1 MRKLEKNTRRY
12 FVNLFADYIL
22 SKFNKSENTIIQVT
36 DCENFV
42 VVNGQ
47 TISSNVLN
55 LNELKIEFIESNKE
69 LFKSLNKESLN
80 IIDIIKYEQEI
91 TDFPR
96 AWITVNKSLYVKEL
110 DPISEINISSEF
122 PYGHSLGCG
131 RGILYYSHYIFN
143 QMYSLLGI
151 DKLYF
156 HYSSDLNE
164 DEDYKIKVICDS
176 QIPKK
181 LIESLILDCFD
192 MDLTEFKER
201 MSNYDFTKDVTDQTL
216 DKPYLVQDRLKDI
229 ILI

>member
-164 DEDYKIKVICDS
+164 DEDYRIKVICDS

-181 LIESLILDCFD
+181 TIESLVLDCFD

-201 MSNYDFTKDVTDQTL
+201 LSNYDFTKDITDQTL
-216 DKPYLVQDRLKDI
+216 DKPYLIQDRLKDI

>member
-96 AWITVNKSLYVKEL
+96 AWITVNKSLYVNEL

-143 QMYSLLGI
+143 QMYSLLGV

-164 DEDYKIKVICDS
+164 DEDYRIKVISDS
-176 QIPKK
+176 QVPKK
-181 LIESLILDCFD
+181 LIESLVLDCFD
-192 MDLTEFKER
+192 MELTEFKER
-201 MSNYDFTKDVTDQTL
+201 MSDYDFTKDVTDQTL

>member
-96 AWITVNKSLYVKEL
+96 AWITVNKSLYVNEL

-143 QMYSLLGI
+143 QMYSLLGV

-164 DEDYKIKVICDS
+164 DEDYRIRVISDS
-176 QIPKK
+176 QVPKK
-181 LIESLILDCFD
+181 LIESLVLDCFD

-201 MSNYDFTKDVTDQTL
+201 MSDYDFTKDVTDQTL

>member
-143 QMYSLLGI
+143 QMYSLLGV

-164 DEDYKIKVICDS
+164 DEDYRIKVISDS
-176 QIPKK
+176 QVPKK
-181 LIESLILDCFD
+181 LIESLVLDCFD

-201 MSNYDFTKDVTDQTL
+201 MSDYDFTKDVTDQTL

>member
-22 SKFNKSENTIIQVT
+22 SKFEKKENTNIQVT

-47 TISSNVLN
+47 TTSSKVLI
-55 LNELKIEFIESNKE
+55 LNDLKSEFIESNKDMFT
-69 LFKSLNKESLN
+69 LLNQESFN

-91 TDFPR
+91 TDFSR
-96 AWITVNKSLYVKEL
+96 AWITVNKSLYVDEF
-110 DPISEINISSEF
+110 DPVSEINISSEF

-143 QMYSLLGI
+143 HMYSLLGV
-151 DKLYF
+151 DKVYF
-156 HYSSDLNE
+156 RYSSHLNE

-181 LIESLILDCFD
+181 SIESLVLDCFD

-201 MSNYDFTKDVTDQTL
+201 MSDYDFTKDVTDQTL
-216 DKPYLVQDRLKDI
+216 DKPYLVQDRLKDVTF
-229 ILI
+229 L

>member
-47 TISSNVLN
+47 TTSSNVLT

-96 AWITVNKSLYVKEL
+96 AWITINKSLYVNEL
-110 DPISEINISSEF
+110 DPISEINTSSEF

-143 QMYSLLGI
+143 QMYSLLGV
-151 DKLYF
+151 DKVYF

-164 DEDYKIKVICDS
+164 DEDYRIKVICDS
-176 QIPKK
+176 QVPKK
-181 LIESLILDCFD
+181 SIESLVLDCFD

-201 MSNYDFTKDVTDQTL
+201 MSDYDFTKDVTDQTL
-216 DKPYLVQDRLKDI
+216 DKPYLVQDRLKDVTF
-229 ILI
+229 L

>member
-47 TISSNVLN
+47 TTSSNVLT

-96 AWITVNKSLYVKEL
+96 AWITINKSLYVNEL
-110 DPISEINISSEF
+110 DPISEINTSSEF

-143 QMYSLLGI
+143 QMYSLLGV
-151 DKLYF
+151 DKVYF

-164 DEDYKIKVICDS
+164 DEDYRIKVICDS
-176 QIPKK
+176 QVPKK
-181 LIESLILDCFD
+181 SIESLVLDCFD

-216 DKPYLVQDRLKDI
+216 DKPYLIQDRLKDI

>member
-22 SKFNKSENTIIQVT
+22 SKFEKKENTIIQVT

-47 TISSNVLN
+47 TTSSKVLI
-55 LNELKIEFIESNKE
+55 LNDLKSEFIESNKDMFT
-69 LFKSLNKESLN
+69 LLNQESFN

-91 TDFPR
+91 TDFSR
-96 AWITVNKSLYVKEL
+96 AWITVNKSLYVDEF
-110 DPISEINISSEF
+110 DPVSEINISSEF

-143 QMYSLLGI
+143 HMYSLLGV
-151 DKLYF
+151 DKVYF
-156 HYSSDLNE
+156 RYSSHLNE

-181 LIESLILDCFD
+181 SIESLVLDCFD

-201 MSNYDFTKDVTDQTL
+201 MSDYDFTKDVTDQTL
-216 DKPYLVQDRLKDI
+216 DKPYLVQDRLKDVTF
-229 ILI
+229 L